1 VAKAIVQLH
10 LMAPILGLF
19 VNTLVQILAYRLIK
33 SVSLLKTVV
42 LGFVIGFATVMACGM
57 AWYQT
62 AMPDVMEL
70 MGQSALNLL
79 TYVALGYC
87 YFHFINLGETARRI
101 RILRELRE
109 SKDGLTLEEILE
121 RYNALEIIK
130 ARLQRMQNNK
140 QIVLRLERYFIA
152 KPSLLYIAKT
162 IALLKWVLLNR
173 QSEFD

>member
-1 VAKAIVQLH
+1 
-10 LMAPILGLF
+10 MAPILGLF

-33 SVSLLKTVV
+33 SVGLLKTVV

>member
-1 VAKAIVQLH
+1 
-10 LMAPILGLF
+10 MAPRMKKIRPAKKRIE
-19 VNTLVQILAYRLIK
+19 V
-33 SVSLLKTVV
+33 SV
-42 LGFVIGFATVMACGM
+42 
-57 AWYQT
+57 
-62 AMPDVMEL
+62 
-70 MGQSALNLL
+70 
-79 TYVALGYC
+79 
-87 YFHFINLGETARRI
+87 GESV

>member
-1 VAKAIVQLH
+1 
-10 LMAPILGLF
+10 MAPILGLF